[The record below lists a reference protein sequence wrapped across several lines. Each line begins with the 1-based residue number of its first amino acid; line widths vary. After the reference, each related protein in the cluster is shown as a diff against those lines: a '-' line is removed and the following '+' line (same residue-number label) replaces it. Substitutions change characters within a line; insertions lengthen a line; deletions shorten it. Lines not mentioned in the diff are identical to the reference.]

1 MRKVKILLSMVLIV
15 FLLAACGPQNKITPT
30 QTHPESGEVFTIV
43 TSFYPIYVSAINITK
58 GIKGVN
64 VINMTKPQTGCLH
77 DYQMTPQD
85 LVTLEKADVFVVNG
99 AGMEAFLDDVIAR
112 QKNLK
117 IIEASDGIDLLK
129 DESGEPNPHVW
140 VSVKNA
146 AKQVN
151 NIAQGLAKSNPENA
165 SSYLANASAYT
176 ARLENLGE
184 QMHRELDMIENRDI
198 ITFHE
203 AFPYFAQEFD
213 LNIVAVVE
221 REPGVAPTPT
231 ELEETIKIVKEAGV
245 KALFAEPQYSSGA
258 AETIAKETGTKVYT
272 LDPGVTG
279 NADETAYEGYINIM
293 TENMRVLKQA
303 LS

>member
-1 MRKVKILLSMVLIV
+1 MRRVKILFSLFLVL
-15 FLLAACGPQNKITPT
+15 FLLAACGPQNKKTPAET
-30 QTHPESGEVFTIV
+30 QSESGEVFTIV
-43 TSFYPIYVSAINITK
+43 TSFYPIYVSTINITK

-64 VINMTKPQTGCLH
+64 VVNMTKPQTGCLH

-85 LVTLEKADVFVVNG
+85 LVTLEKADAFVVNG
-99 AGMEAFLDDVIAR
+99 AGMEAFLGDVMAR
-112 QKNLK
+112 QKDLK
-117 IIEASDGIDLLK
+117 VIEASADIILLK

-151 NIAQGLAKSNPENA
+151 NIARGLAKVNSENA

-184 QMHRELDMIENRDI
+184 QMHKELGKIKNRDI

-231 ELEETIKIVKEAGV
+231 ELEETIKTVKAAGV

-258 AETIAKETGTKVYT
+258 AQTIAEETGAKVYK

-293 TENMRVLKQA
+293 TENMRVLKEA